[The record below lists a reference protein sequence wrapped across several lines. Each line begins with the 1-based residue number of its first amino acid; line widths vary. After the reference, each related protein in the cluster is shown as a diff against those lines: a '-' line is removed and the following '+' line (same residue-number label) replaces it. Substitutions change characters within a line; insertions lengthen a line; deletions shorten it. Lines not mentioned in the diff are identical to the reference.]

1 LAFGEN
7 LSIFSTYTICVVLR
21 VVNLAYAWCHCEALV
36 TLKSSLTLHSAS
48 VWVGV
53 ASL

>member
-36 TLKSSLTLHSAS
+36 TL
-48 VWVGV
+48 
-53 ASL
+53 